1 MQQILKPDMKK
12 PFSITILLVLL
23 SAFGLWGQG
32 KVLTFDNPKLTV
44 YLPSNPGPASKAVIA
59 CPGGGYTHLAKD
71 HEGHNWAHFYNN
83 LGFAYAVLE
92 YTMPNCDR
100 EMLLGEVE
108 SAFKILVDNAADWKI
123 NPEKIGIMGSSAGG
137 HLAATVATHPRG
149 VMKPAFQVL
158 FYPVVSLDPEITH
171 LGTRAGFVGK
181 DADKELTAEWSSENK
196 VTPETCPAF
205 MALSSD
211 DKAVNPLNSLRYMA
225 ALCKAGVPVALFS
238 YPTGGHG
245 WGYRTTF
252 KYHDQVLAELTAW
265 LNTL

>member
-32 KVLTFDNPKLTV
+32 KVLIFDTPKLTV
-44 YLPSNPGPASKAVIA
+44 YLPSNPDPAGKAVIA

-100 EMLLGEVE
+100 EMLLNEVE

-158 FYPVVSLDPEITH
+158 FYPVVSLAPEITH